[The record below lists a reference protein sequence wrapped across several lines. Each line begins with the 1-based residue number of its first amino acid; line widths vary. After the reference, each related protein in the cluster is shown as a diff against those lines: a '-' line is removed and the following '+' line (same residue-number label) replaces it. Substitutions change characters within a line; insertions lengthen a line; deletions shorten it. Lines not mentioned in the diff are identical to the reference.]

1 MKIISFINP
10 VKKTK
15 NDLPKS
21 YLEFIGKYGYGTY
34 CGLINII
41 EPDEQVIYNTFSD
54 YDFWKFNTKFTNQD
68 LKKAIQLAST
78 IDGDIICSVKNK
90 VDTLFV
96 LPRNSETILNFKTL
110 NEILLFYK
118 ESYQIPESY
127 FEPSLE
133 RKVEVFSLIQNEK
146 LLSIEV
152 IHNNFLK
159 DFKYDCIIGK
169 EQPKYVITKIGGWV
183 KFDLVYKNSITIS
196 YQLIEN
202 LDNEYTKYLDYIKKE
217 IKQLATV

>member
-159 DFKYDCIIGK
+159 DFKYDFIIGK